1 MRIATIPYNFQT
13 SNFEHINKHC
23 LEMNYSQSRLVPYTD
38 QNDYLSTD
46 NYTFSADNRGDG
58 TQITREGNIYANEMN
73 DGFRFTRQGTYQ
85 AYGVTRIG
93 PELEGNSQFKLKD
106 VIIKN
111 EGLTGT
117 WLGDV
122 IGLMYKFS
130 TVGSHNRDNCGLI
143 KQIGI
148 CYMDPFDRKLITYN
162 AKHLITGLQ
171 FWSRPTDSSQ
181 IYETAVMLDTGAK
194 NEVIDRKLKYVGI
207 VVEHYHK
214 HSSGNHTLTGRIW
227 NLRPIIVH
235 DKRAW
240 NLVRDDFVLNSN
252 ASGKKIIVP
261 HNNTT
266 WSEYNSG
273 SFQIKTF

>member
-13 SNFEHINKHC
+13 SNFEHINKHT
-23 LEMNYSQSRLVPYTD
+23 LEMNYSQATLFPYTD

-46 NYTFSADNRGDG
+46 NFIFTANNRGDG
-58 TQITREGNIYANEMN
+58 TQIYREGNIYANEMN
-73 DGFRFTRQGTYQ
+73 DGFRFTRQGTYEAQ
-85 AYGVTRIG
+85 GVTRIG

-106 VIIKN
+106 VTIKN

-130 TVGSHNRDNCGLI
+130 TVGSHNRDNCGII

-148 CYMDPFDRKLITYN
+148 CYMNPFERKLVTYK

-171 FWSRPTDSSQ
+171 FWSRPENSAQ

-207 VVEHYHK
+207 VVEHYHR
-214 HSSGNHTLTGRIW
+214 HTTGDHTLTGRIW